1 MTRCLLPACLILA
14 LLPAAPAASPIADK
28 NLEAV
33 IRDTLKEPIKGDLTD
48 ENLKNVYVLDTAGNK
63 GIKDLAGLE
72 KCINLLSLK
81 ADHNQISDLKPLKG
95 LTNLQSLDLSFNEVS
110 DISPLAS
117 LTKLQFIELSHNKV
131 AKIDALKD

>member
-1 MTRCLLPACLILA
+1 MSRYILLACLAMA
-14 LLPAAPAASPIADK
+14 LVASSQAASPIADK

-48 ENLKNVYVLDTAGNK
+48 ENLKNIYVLDTAGNK
-63 GIKDLAGLE
+63 GIKDLAGLD

-95 LTNLQSLDLSFNEVS
+95 LTNLQSLDLSFNQVG
-110 DISPLAS
+110 DISPLAG
-117 LTKLQFIELSHNKV
+117 LTKLQFIE
-131 AKIDALKD
+131 